1 MKTNII
7 YKVCGMAVTA
17 ALCAGCADDDSLTP
31 GGTVEPDGTYITLA
45 VPSGITPAT
54 RTVLP
59 GSQNVQHAT
68 RVALY
73 VFKHNDA
80 NVTDTLGAKYT
91 GNCLSFDDI
100 EWELQEDHDIANAM
114 DGGTSTKTQRVKL
127 PDDWDI
133 SESNSENWNATYT
146 FLAVGSDETGRLN
159 GDKYEFYNNNATA
172 TYGLDG
178 LDGLDF
184 KFKDKTL
191 GECYAELAKD
201 KTVDDIHGSELFA
214 GTLTCKGSAL
224 GGKVV
229 NLYRR
234 VAGVKGYFRRI
245 PETVGVDT
253 VNELRVVYFKSQ
265 ATSVPYFKRWPKEGI
280 FSDYDK
286 RENAD
291 NPLYGVSGL
300 IIPDDG
306 EEIST
311 TELDECTYFTIS
323 KSKGANGVFVSQD
336 GTAEAEDKENE
347 YDYVTAG
354 SYVLPAPGAP
364 TEGGKESTT
373 LYVVLVSEPD
383 AAANVKILKKY
394 RVLFAEAY
402 DTRSA
407 ETRTPGVT
415 DQGTGVIVGQ
425 EPDKDALDRERHY
438 PIIANNYYTIGT
450 PAEPIDLST
459 GETEVHID
467 IDPTWD
473 GSHQWD
479 NIIDVTDK

>member
-1 MKTNII
+1 MMMNTDKI
-7 YKVCGMAVTA
+7 YKACGMALIA
-17 ALCAGCADDDSLTP
+17 ALCAGCTDDASLDDGV
-31 GGTVEPDGTYITLA
+31 GGSQGGAYITLT

-73 VFKHNDA
+73 VFKHHTE
-80 NVTDTLGAKYT
+80 TDTLGAKYT
-91 GNCLSFDDI
+91 GKCLSFDEI

-127 PDDWDI
+127 PDDWEI
-133 SESNSENWNATYT
+133 SESNTDNWNATYT
-146 FLAVGSDETGRLN
+146 FLAVGSDETGTLD
-159 GDKYEFYNNNATA
+159 GDKYVFDINNATA

-178 LDGLDF
+178 LDSYF
-184 KFKDKTL
+184 NDKTL
-191 GECYAELAKD
+191 DECYAELATD
-201 KTVDDIHGSELFA
+201 KTDDIHGSELFA

-245 PETVGVDT
+245 PKEVGDEA
-253 VNELRVVYFKSQ
+253 VNELRVVYFNSQ
-265 ATSVPYFKRWPKEGI
+265 ATSVPYFKRWPQGGI

-286 RENAD
+286 REGS
-291 NPLYGVSGL
+291 PLNGVSVSK
-300 IIPDDG
+300 IPDDDPTDNT
-306 EEIST
+306 ISKT
-311 TELDECTYFTIS
+311 DLDECTYFTIS
-323 KSKGANGVFVSQD
+323 KGASGEFVSQD

-450 PAEPIDLST
+450 AQEPIDMST
-459 GETEVHID
+459 GETDVNIYV
-467 IDPTWD
+467 DPRWE
-473 GSHQWD
+473 GD
-479 NIIDVTDK
+479 NDLGGIIPKP

>member
-1 MKTNII
+1 MMMNTDKI
-7 YKVCGMAVTA
+7 YKACGMALIA
-17 ALCAGCADDDSLTP
+17 ALCAGCTDDASLDDGV
-31 GGTVEPDGTYITLA
+31 GGSQGGAYITLT

-73 VFKHNDA
+73 VFKHDTE
-80 NVTDTLGAKYT
+80 TDTLGAKYT
-91 GNCLSFDDI
+91 GKCLSFDEI

-127 PDDWDI
+127 PDEWDI

-146 FLAVGSDETGRLN
+146 FLAVGSDETGTLDD
-159 GDKYEFYNNNATA
+159 DKYDFDNNNATA

-178 LDGLDF
+178 LDFTG
-184 KFKDKTL
+184 KTL
-191 GECYAELAKD
+191 GECYAGLATG

-245 PETVGVDT
+245 PETAGGET
-253 VNELRVVYFKSQ
+253 VNELRVVYFNSQ
-265 ATSVPYFKRWPKEGI
+265 ATSVPYFKRWPQDGI

-286 RENAD
+286 REGS
-291 NPLYGVSGL
+291 PLNGVSGS

-306 EEIST
+306 STISK

-323 KSKGANGVFVSQD
+323 KDPSSGEFVSQD
-336 GTAEAEDKENE
+336 GTAEADDKENE

-354 SYVLPAPGAP
+354 SYVLPAPGAV
-364 TEGGKESTT
+364 GKSSDGKDCST
-373 LYVVLVSEPD
+373 LYVLLLAK
-383 AAANVKILKKY
+383 AAEEGKMKILQKR
-394 RVLFAEAY
+394 RVFFVNSYENCTAQ
-402 DTRSA
+402 TRSD
-407 ETRTPGVT
+407 GVT
-415 DQGTGVIVGQ
+415 DGGTGIIIGQ
-425 EPDKDALDRERHY
+425 EPNEDALDRERRY
-438 PIIANNYYTIGT
+438 PIVANNYYTIGT
-450 PAEPIDLST
+450 AQEPIDMST
-459 GETEVHID
+459 GETEVNIYV
-467 IDPTWD
+467 DPRWE
-473 GSHQWD
+473 GSNDLEW
-479 NIIDVTDK
+479 TK

>member
-1 MKTNII
+1 MMMNTDKI
-7 YKVCGMAVTA
+7 YKACGMALIA
-17 ALCAGCADDDSLTP
+17 ALCAGCTDDASLD
-31 GGTVEPDGTYITLA
+31 GGVGGSQGGAYITLT

-73 VFKHNDA
+73 VFKHDTE
-80 NVTDTLGAKYT
+80 TDTLGAKYT
-91 GNCLSFDDI
+91 GKCLSFDEI

-127 PDDWDI
+127 PDEWDI

-146 FLAVGSDETGRLN
+146 FLAVGSDETGTLDD
-159 GDKYEFYNNNATA
+159 DKYDFDNNNATA

-178 LDGLDF
+178 LDF
-184 KFKDKTL
+184 TDKTL
-191 GECYAELAKD
+191 GECYAELATG

-245 PETVGVDT
+245 PETAGGKT
-253 VNELRVVYFKSQ
+253 VNELRVVYFNSQ
-265 ATSVPYFKRWPKEGI
+265 ATSVPYFKRWPQDGI

-286 RENAD
+286 REGS
-291 NPLYGVSGL
+291 PLNGVSGS

-306 EEIST
+306 STISKT
-311 TELDECTYFTIS
+311 KLDECTYFTIS
-323 KSKGANGVFVSQD
+323 KDPSSGEFVSQD
-336 GTAEAEDKENE
+336 GTAEADDKENE

-354 SYVLPAPGAP
+354 SYVLPAPGAVG
-364 TEGGKESTT
+364 ESDGKDCST
-373 LYVVLVSEPD
+373 LYVLLLAKDTETEG
-383 AAANVKILKKY
+383 NMIILQKR
-394 RVLFAEAY
+394 RVFFVNSYENRTAQ
-402 DTRSA
+402 TRSDG
-407 ETRTPGVT
+407 ETDG
-415 DQGTGVIVGQ
+415 GTGIIIGQ
-425 EPDKDALDRERHY
+425 EPNEDALDRERRY
-438 PIIANNYYTIGT
+438 PIVANNYYTIGT
-450 PAEPIDLST
+450 AQEPIDMST
-459 GETEVHID
+459 GETEVNIYV
-467 IDPTWD
+467 DPRWEGHED
-473 GSHQWD
+473 LGGIGNKPS
-479 NIIDVTDK
+479 

>member
-1 MKTNII
+1 MMMNTDKI
-7 YKVCGMAVTA
+7 YKACGMALIA
-17 ALCAGCADDDSLTP
+17 ALCAGCTDDASLD
-31 GGTVEPDGTYITLA
+31 GGVGGSQGGAYITLT

-59 GSQNVQHAT
+59 GQQNVQHAT
-68 RVALY
+68 RIALY
-73 VFKHNDA
+73 AFKHGDGE
-80 NVTDTLGAKYT
+80 TDTLKAKCI
-91 GNCLSFDDI
+91 GGMSFDEVKWNQD
-100 EWELQEDHDIANAM
+100 LDHAMQED
-114 DGGTSTKTQRVKL
+114 GTSTQSQRVSLTQR
-127 PDDWDI
+127 WGI
-133 SESNSENWNATYT
+133 SEANPDNWNATYT
-146 FLAVGSDETGRLN
+146 FLAIGSDDVYATGEDGKYVN
-159 GDKYEFYNNNATA
+159 GQWAGSNSTA
-172 TYGLDG
+172 AYGLGAD
-178 LDGLDF
+178 DYF
-184 KFKDKTL
+184 SKDETL
-191 GECYAELAKD
+191 GDCYAELQDNKS
-201 KTVDDIHGSELFA
+201 VDDIHQSELFA
-214 GTLTCKGSAL
+214 GTLTCKGSEVA
-224 GGKVV
+224 GKEI

-245 PETVGVDT
+245 PKEVGDEA
-253 VNELRVVYFKSQ
+253 VNELRVVYFNSQ
-265 ATSVPYFKRWPKEGI
+265 ATSVPYFKRWPQGGI

-286 RENAD
+286 REGS
-291 NPLYGVSGL
+291 PLNGVSVSK
-300 IIPDDG
+300 IPDDDPTDNT
-306 EEIST
+306 ISKT
-311 TELDECTYFTIS
+311 DLDECTYFTIS
-323 KSKGANGVFVSQD
+323 KGASGEFVSQD

-450 PAEPIDLST
+450 AQEPIDMST
-459 GETEVHID
+459 GETEVNIYV
-467 IDPTWD
+467 DPRWE
-473 GSHQWD
+473 GD
-479 NIIDVTDK
+479 NNLGGIIPKP

>member
-7 YKVCGMAVTA
+7 YKVCGMAVVA
-17 ALCAGCADDDSLTP
+17 ALCAGCADDDSLAP

-127 PDDWDI
+127 PDDWEI
-133 SESNSENWNATYT
+133 SESNSEKWNATYT
-146 FLAVGSDETGRLN
+146 FLAVGSDETGTLE
-159 GDKYEFYNNNATA
+159 GEEYDFDNNNATA

-178 LDGLDF
+178 LDSYF
-184 KFKDKTL
+184 NDKTL
-191 GECYAELAKD
+191 DECYAELATD
-201 KTVDDIHGSELFA
+201 KTDDIHRSELFA

-245 PETVGVDT
+245 PKEVGDEA
-253 VNELRVVYFKSQ
+253 VNELRVVYFNSQ
-265 ATSVPYFKRWPKEGI
+265 ATSVPYFKRWPQGGI

-286 RENAD
+286 REGS
-291 NPLYGVSGL
+291 PLNGVSGS

-306 EEIST
+306 SPISKT
-311 TELDECTYFTIS
+311 VLDECTYFTIS
-323 KSKGANGVFVSQD
+323 KDPASGEFVSQD
-336 GTAEAEDKENE
+336 GTAEADYKENE

-373 LYVVLVSEPD
+373 LYVVLVSEPTGD
-383 AAANVKILKKY
+383 NVKILKKY

-425 EPDKDALDRERHY
+425 EPDEEALDRERHY

-467 IDPTWD
+467 IDPTWSD
-473 GSHQWD
+473 KHEWD
-479 NIIDVTDK
+479 EIEVVE

>member
-1 MKTNII
+1 
-7 YKVCGMAVTA
+7 MAVVA
-17 ALCAGCADDDSLTP
+17 ALCAGCADDDSLAP

-73 VFKHNDA
+73 VFKHDTE
-80 NVTDTLGAKYT
+80 TDTLGAKYT
-91 GNCLSFDDI
+91 GQCLSFDEI

-127 PDDWDI
+127 PDDWEI
-133 SESNSENWNATYT
+133 SESNSEKWNATYT

-245 PETVGVDT
+245 PEKVGDEA
-253 VNELRVVYFKSQ
+253 VNELRVVYFNSQ
-265 ATSVPYFKRWPKEGI
+265 ATSVPYFKRWPQGGI

-286 RENAD
+286 REGS
-291 NPLYGVSGL
+291 PLNGVSGS

-306 EEIST
+306 SPIDK

-323 KSKGANGVFVSQD
+323 KDPASGEFVSQD
-336 GTAEAEDKENE
+336 GTAEADDKENE

-373 LYVVLVSEPD
+373 LYVVLVSEPTGD
-383 AAANVKILKKY
+383 NVKILKKY

-407 ETRTPGVT
+407 ETRP
-415 DQGTGVIVGQ
+415 
-425 EPDKDALDRERHY
+425 
-438 PIIANNYYTIGT
+438 
-450 PAEPIDLST
+450 PA
-459 GETEVHID
+459 
-467 IDPTWD
+467 
-473 GSHQWD
+473 
-479 NIIDVTDK
+479 

>member
-7 YKVCGMAVTA
+7 YKVCGMAVVA
-17 ALCAGCADDDSLTP
+17 ALCAGCADDDSLAP

-73 VFKHNDA
+73 VFKHDTETD
-80 NVTDTLGAKYT
+80 TDTLGATYT
-91 GNCLSFDDI
+91 GQCLSFDEI

-127 PDDWDI
+127 PDEWDI

-146 FLAVGSDETGRLN
+146 FLAIGSDETGTLN
-159 GDKYEFYNNNATA
+159 DDKYDFDNNNATA
-172 TYGLDG
+172 TYGLD
-178 LDGLDF
+178 DLDF
-184 KFKDKTL
+184 TDKTL
-191 GECYAELAKD
+191 GECYAELATG

-245 PETVGVDT
+245 PETAGGKT
-253 VNELRVVYFKSQ
+253 VNELRVVYFNSQ

-291 NPLYGVSGL
+291 NPLYGVSGSK
-300 IIPDDG
+300 IPDDG

-323 KSKGANGVFVSQD
+323 KDPASGVFVSQN

-364 TEGGKESTT
+364 TEGEGGKESTT

-425 EPDKDALDRERHY
+425 EPDQEALDRERHY

-467 IDPTWD
+467 IDPTWSD
-473 GSHQWD
+473 KHEWD
-479 NIIDVTDK
+479 EIEVVE

>member
-1 MKTNII
+1 MMMNTDKI
-7 YKVCGMAVTA
+7 YKACGMALIA
-17 ALCAGCADDDSLTP
+17 ALCAGCTDDASLDDGV
-31 GGTVEPDGTYITLA
+31 GGSQGGAYITLT

-73 VFKHNDA
+73 AFKHGDGE
-80 NVTDTLGAKYT
+80 TDTLKAKCI
-91 GNCLSFDDI
+91 GGMSFDKVNWNQD
-100 EWELQEDHDIANAM
+100 LDKAM

-127 PDDWDI
+127 PDEWNI

-146 FLAVGSDETGRLN
+146 FLAIGSDDVYKN
-159 GDKYEFYNNNATA
+159 GEKGTWAGSNSTA
-172 TYGLDG
+172 AYGLGAADY
-178 LDGLDF
+178 F
-184 KFKDKTL
+184 SKDETL
-191 GECYAELAKD
+191 GDCYAELQDNKS
-201 KTVDDIHGSELFA
+201 VDDIHQSELFA
-214 GTLTCKGSAL
+214 GTLTCKGSVVA
-224 GGKVV
+224 GKEI

-245 PETVGVDT
+245 PETAGGET
-253 VNELRVVYFKSQ
+253 VNELRVVYFNSQ
-265 ATSVPYFKRWPKEGI
+265 ATSVPYFKRWPQDGI

-286 RENAD
+286 RESS
-291 NPLYGVSGL
+291 PLNGVSGSR
-300 IIPDDG
+300 IPDDG
-306 EEIST
+306 ST
-311 TELDECTYFTIS
+311 IGKTELDKCTYFTIS
-323 KSKGANGVFVSQD
+323 KDPSSGEFVSQD
-336 GTAEAEDKENE
+336 GTAEADDKENE

-373 LYVVLVSEPD
+373 LYVVLVSAPD
-383 AAANVKILKKY
+383 AAGSVMILKKY

-425 EPDKDALDRERHY
+425 EPDQEALDRERHY

-459 GETEVHID
+459 GETVVHID
-467 IDPTWD
+467 IDPTWSD
-473 GSHQWD
+473 KHEWD
-479 NIIDVTDK
+479 EIEVVE

>member
-1 MKTNII
+1 MMMNTDKI
-7 YKVCGMAVTA
+7 YKACGMALIA
-17 ALCAGCADDDSLTP
+17 ALCAGCTDDASLDDGV
-31 GGTVEPDGTYITLA
+31 GGSQGGAYITLT

-73 VFKHNDA
+73 VFKHDTE
-80 NVTDTLGAKYT
+80 TDTLGAEYT
-91 GNCLSFDDI
+91 GKCLSFDKI

-127 PDDWDI
+127 PDEWDI

-146 FLAVGSDETGRLN
+146 FLAVGSDDVYATGEDGKYVN
-159 GDKYEFYNNNATA
+159 GQWAGSNSTA
-172 TYGLDG
+172 TYGLGAADY
-178 LDGLDF
+178 F
-184 KFKDKTL
+184 SKDETL
-191 GECYAELAKD
+191 GDCYAELQDNKS
-201 KTVDDIHGSELFA
+201 VDDIHQSELFA
-214 GTLTCKGSAL
+214 GTLTCKGSEVA
-224 GGKVV
+224 GKEI

-245 PETVGVDT
+245 PETAGGET
-253 VNELRVVYFKSQ
+253 VNELRVVYFNSQ
-265 ATSVPYFKRWPKEGI
+265 ATSVPYFKRWPQDRI

-286 RENAD
+286 REGS
-291 NPLYGVSGL
+291 PLNGVSGS

-306 EEIST
+306 STISKT
-311 TELDECTYFTIS
+311 KLDECTYFTIS
-323 KSKGANGVFVSQD
+323 KDPSSGEFVSQD
-336 GTAEAEDKENE
+336 GTAEADDKENE

-373 LYVVLVSEPD
+373 LYVVLVSAPD
-383 AAANVKILKKY
+383 AAGSVMILKKY

-407 ETRTPGVT
+407 ETRSDGVT
-415 DQGTGVIVGQ
+415 DGGTGIIIGQ
-425 EPDKDALDRERHY
+425 EPNEDALDRERRY
-438 PIIANNYYTIGT
+438 PIVANNYYTIGT
-450 PAEPIDLST
+450 AQEPIDMST
-459 GETEVHID
+459 GETEVNIYV
-467 IDPTWD
+467 DPRWEGNND
-473 GSHQWD
+473 LGG
-479 NIIDVTDK
+479 IIPKP

>member
-1 MKTNII
+1 MNTDKI
-7 YKVCGMAVTA
+7 YKACGMALIA
-17 ALCAGCADDDSLTP
+17 ALCAGCTDDASLD
-31 GGTVEPDGTYITLA
+31 GGVGGSQGGAYITLT

-73 VFKHNDA
+73 AFKHDDRE
-80 NVTDTLGAKYT
+80 TDTLKARCIG
-91 GNCLSFDDI
+91 GMSFDKVNWNQD
-100 EWELQEDHDIANAM
+100 LDKAM

-127 PDDWDI
+127 PDEWDI

-146 FLAVGSDETGRLN
+146 FLAIGSDDVYKN
-159 GDKYEFYNNNATA
+159 GEKGTWAGSNSTA
-172 TYGLDG
+172 AYGLG
-178 LDGLDF
+178 SAEYFTKGT
-184 KFKDKTL
+184 TL
-191 GECYAELAKD
+191 EKCYAELQDNKS
-201 KTVDDIHGSELFA
+201 VDDIHQSELFA
-214 GTLTCKGSAL
+214 GTLTCKGSEVA
-224 GGKVV
+224 GNEI

-245 PETVGVDT
+245 PETAGGET
-253 VNELRVVYFKSQ
+253 VNELRVVYFNSQ
-265 ATSVPYFKRWPKEGI
+265 ATSVPYFKRWPQDGI

-286 RENAD
+286 REGS
-291 NPLYGVSGL
+291 PLYGVSGSK
-300 IIPDDG
+300 IPDDG
-306 EEIST
+306 STISK
-311 TELDECTYFTIS
+311 TELDKCTYFTIS
-323 KSKGANGVFVSQD
+323 KDPSSGEFVSQD
-336 GTAEAEDKENE
+336 GTAEADDKENE

-373 LYVVLVSEPD
+373 LYVVLVSAPD
-383 AAANVKILKKY
+383 AAGSVMILKKY

-407 ETRTPGVT
+407 QTRTPGVT

-425 EPDKDALDRERHY
+425 EPDQEALDRERHY

-459 GETEVHID
+459 GETVVHID
-467 IDPTWD
+467 IDPTWSD
-473 GSHQWD
+473 KHEWD
-479 NIIDVTDK
+479 EIEVVE

>member
-1 MKTNII
+1 MMMNTDKI
-7 YKVCGMAVTA
+7 YKACGMALIA
-17 ALCAGCADDDSLTP
+17 ALCAGCTDDASLDDGV
-31 GGTVEPDGTYITLA
+31 GGSQGGAYITLT

-68 RVALY
+68 RIALY
-73 VFKHNDA
+73 AFKHDGE
-80 NVTDTLGAKYT
+80 TDTLKARCIG
-91 GNCLSFDDI
+91 GMSFDKVNWNQD
-100 EWELQEDHDIANAM
+100 LDKAM

-127 PDDWDI
+127 PDEWNI

-146 FLAVGSDETGRLN
+146 FLAIGSDDVYKN
-159 GDKYEFYNNNATA
+159 GEKGTWAGSNSTA
-172 TYGLDG
+172 AYGLGAD
-178 LDGLDF
+178 DYF
-184 KFKDKTL
+184 SKDETL
-191 GECYAELAKD
+191 GDCYAELQDNKS
-201 KTVDDIHGSELFA
+201 VDDIHQSELFA
-214 GTLTCKGSAL
+214 GTLTCKGSEVA
-224 GGKVV
+224 GKKI

-245 PETVGVDT
+245 PETAGGET
-253 VNELRVVYFKSQ
+253 VNELRVVYFNSQ
-265 ATSVPYFKRWPKEGI
+265 ATSVPYFKRWPQDGI

-286 RENAD
+286 REGS
-291 NPLYGVSGL
+291 PLGS

-306 EEIST
+306 STISK

-323 KSKGANGVFVSQD
+323 KDPSSGEFVSQD
-336 GTAEAEDKENE
+336 GTAEADDKENE

-373 LYVVLVSEPD
+373 LYVVLVSAPD
-383 AAANVKILKKY
+383 AAGSVMILKKY

-425 EPDKDALDRERHY
+425 EPNEDALDRERRY
-438 PIIANNYYTIGT
+438 PIVANNYYTIGT
-450 PAEPIDLST
+450 AQEPIDMST
-459 GETEVHID
+459 GETEVNIYV
-467 IDPTWD
+467 DPRWEGHED
-473 GSHQWD
+473 LGGIGNKPS
-479 NIIDVTDK
+479 

>member
-1 MKTNII
+1 MMMNTDKI
-7 YKVCGMAVTA
+7 YKACGMALIA
-17 ALCAGCADDDSLTP
+17 ALCAGCTDDASLDDGV
-31 GGTVEPDGTYITLA
+31 GGSQGGAYITLT

-73 VFKHNDA
+73 VFKHDTE
-80 NVTDTLGAKYT
+80 TDTLGAKYT
-91 GNCLSFDDI
+91 GKCLSFDEI

-127 PDDWDI
+127 PDEWGI

-146 FLAVGSDETGRLN
+146 FLAVGSDETGTLD
-159 GDKYEFYNNNATA
+159 GDKYVFDINNATA

-178 LDGLDF
+178 LDSYF
-184 KFKDKTL
+184 NDKTL
-191 GECYAELAKD
+191 DECYAELATD
-201 KTVDDIHGSELFA
+201 KTDDIHGSELFA

-245 PETVGVDT
+245 PKEVGDEA
-253 VNELRVVYFKSQ
+253 VNELRVVYFNSQ
-265 ATSVPYFKRWPKEGI
+265 ATSVPYFKRWPQGGI

-286 RENAD
+286 REGS
-291 NPLYGVSGL
+291 PLNGVSVSK
-300 IIPDDG
+300 IPDDDPTDNT
-306 EEIST
+306 ISKT
-311 TELDECTYFTIS
+311 DLDECTYFTIS
-323 KSKGANGVFVSQD
+323 KGASGEFVSQD

-450 PAEPIDLST
+450 AQEPIDMST
-459 GETEVHID
+459 GETDVNIYV
-467 IDPTWD
+467 DPRWE
-473 GSHQWD
+473 GD
-479 NIIDVTDK
+479 NDLGGIIPKP

>member
-1 MKTNII
+1 MMMNTDKI
-7 YKVCGMAVTA
+7 YKACGMALIA
-17 ALCAGCADDDSLTP
+17 ALCAGCTDDASLD
-31 GGTVEPDGTYITLA
+31 GGVGGSQGGAYITLT

-73 VFKHNDA
+73 AFKHDGE
-80 NVTDTLGAKYT
+80 TDTLKAECIG
-91 GNCLSFDDI
+91 GMSFDEVKWNQD
-100 EWELQEDHDIANAM
+100 LDKAM

-127 PDDWDI
+127 PDEWNI

-146 FLAVGSDETGRLN
+146 FLAIGSDDVYATGEEGTWANSNSTAAYGL
-159 GDKYEFYNNNATA
+159 GSDKY
-172 TYGLDG
+172 LDG
-178 LDGLDF
+178 
-184 KFKDKTL
+184 KTL
-191 GECYAELAKD
+191 EKCYAELQDNKS
-201 KTVDDIHGSELFA
+201 VDDIHQSELFA
-214 GTLTCKGSAL
+214 GTLTCKGSEVA
-224 GGKVV
+224 GKEI

-245 PETVGVDT
+245 PETAGGKT
-253 VNELRVVYFKSQ
+253 VNELRVVYFNSQ
-265 ATSVPYFKRWPKEGI
+265 ATSVPYFKRLPQDGI

-286 RENAD
+286 RED
-291 NPLYGVSGL
+291 SPLINGVSGS

-306 EEIST
+306 STISK
-311 TELDECTYFTIS
+311 TELDKCTYFTIS
-323 KSKGANGVFVSQD
+323 KDPSSGEFVSQD
-336 GTAEAEDKENE
+336 GTAEADDKENE

-373 LYVVLVSEPD
+373 LYVVLVSAPD
-383 AAANVKILKKY
+383 ADGKVMILKKY

-425 EPDKDALDRERHY
+425 EPNEDALDRERRY
-438 PIIANNYYTIGT
+438 PIVANNYYTIGT
-450 PAEPIDLST
+450 AQEPIDMST
-459 GETEVHID
+459 GETEVNIYV
-467 IDPTWD
+467 DPRWEGYED
-473 GSHQWD
+473 LGGIGNKPS
-479 NIIDVTDK
+479 

>member
-1 MKTNII
+1 
-7 YKVCGMAVTA
+7 MALIA
-17 ALCAGCADDDSLTP
+17 ALCAGCTDDASLDDGV
-31 GGTVEPDGTYITLA
+31 GGSQGGAYITLT

-73 VFKHNDA
+73 AFKHGDGE
-80 NVTDTLGAKYT
+80 TDTLKAKCI
-91 GNCLSFDDI
+91 GGMSFDKVNWNQD
-100 EWELQEDHDIANAM
+100 LDKAM

-127 PDDWDI
+127 PDEWNI

-146 FLAVGSDETGRLN
+146 FLAVGSDDVYATGEDGKYVN
-159 GDKYEFYNNNATA
+159 GQWAGSNSTA
-172 TYGLDG
+172 TYGLGATDY
-178 LDGLDF
+178 F
-184 KFKDKTL
+184 SKDETL
-191 GECYAELAKD
+191 GDCYAELQDNKS
-201 KTVDDIHGSELFA
+201 VDDIHQSELFA
-214 GTLTCKGSAL
+214 GTLTCKGSVVA
-224 GGKVV
+224 GKEI

-245 PETVGVDT
+245 PETAGGET
-253 VNELRVVYFKSQ
+253 VNELRVVYFNSQ
-265 ATSVPYFKRWPKEGI
+265 ATSVPYFKRWPQDGI

-286 RENAD
+286 RESS
-291 NPLYGVSGL
+291 PLNGVSGSR
-300 IIPDDG
+300 IPDDG
-306 EEIST
+306 ST
-311 TELDECTYFTIS
+311 IGKTELDKCTYFTIS
-323 KSKGANGVFVSQD
+323 KDPSSGEFVSQD
-336 GTAEAEDKENE
+336 GTAEADDKENE

-373 LYVVLVSEPD
+373 LYVVLVSAPD
-383 AAANVKILKKY
+383 AAGSVMILKKY

-425 EPDKDALDRERHY
+425 EPDQEALDRERHY

-459 GETEVHID
+459 GETVVHID
-467 IDPTWD
+467 IDPTWSD
-473 GSHQWD
+473 KHEWD
-479 NIIDVTDK
+479 EIEVVE

>member
-7 YKVCGMAVTA
+7 YKVCGMAVVA
-17 ALCAGCADDDSLTP
+17 ALCAGCADDDSLAP

-73 VFKHNDA
+73 VFKHDDA
-80 NVTDTLGAKYT
+80 DVTDTLGARYMD
-91 GNCLSFDDI
+91 CLSFDEI
-100 EWELQEDHDIANAM
+100 EWELQEDHDITNAM

-127 PDDWDI
+127 PDDWEI
-133 SESNSENWNATYT
+133 SESNSANWNATYT
-146 FLAVGSDETGRLN
+146 FLAVGSDETGTLN
-159 GDKYEFYNNNATA
+159 GDKYDFDENNATA
-172 TYGLDG
+172 TYGLAN
-178 LDGLDF
+178 LDF
-184 KFKDKTL
+184 QQDETTL
-191 GECYAELAKD
+191 GECYAELATG
-201 KTVDDIHGSELFA
+201 KTDDIHGSELFA

-245 PETVGVDT
+245 PEEVGGVP
-253 VNELRVVYFKSQ
+253 VNELRVVYFNSQ
-265 ATSVPYFKRWPKEGI
+265 ATAVPYFKRWPQGGI

-286 RENAD
+286 REDAE
-291 NPLYGVSGL
+291 NPLNGVSGS
-300 IIPDDG
+300 IIPDDDPTDNT
-306 EEIST
+306 ISK

-323 KSKGANGVFVSQD
+323 KDASGKFVSQE
-336 GTAEAEDKENE
+336 GTAEADDKENK

-373 LYVVLVSEPD
+373 LYVVLVSAPD
-383 AAANVKILKKY
+383 ADDNVKILKKY

-415 DQGTGVIVGQ
+415 DQGTGVIVGR
-425 EPDKDALDRERHY
+425 EPDKEALDRERHY

-459 GETEVHID
+459 GETVVHID
-467 IDPTWD
+467 IDPTWSD
-473 GSHQWD
+473 KHEWD
-479 NIIDVTDK
+479 EIEVVE

>member
-17 ALCAGCADDDSLTP
+17 ALCAGCADDDSLAP

-73 VFKHNDA
+73 VFKHDTETD
-80 NVTDTLGAKYT
+80 TDTLGAKYT
-91 GNCLSFDDI
+91 GQCLSFDEI

-133 SESNSENWNATYT
+133 SESYSENWNATYT
-146 FLAVGSDETGRLN
+146 FLAVGSDETGTLN
-159 GDKYEFYNNNATA
+159 GDKYVFDTNNATA

-178 LDGLDF
+178 LDFTIG
-184 KFKDKTL
+184 KTL
-191 GECYAELAKD
+191 GDCYAELATG
-201 KTVDDIHGSELFA
+201 KTVDDIHRSELFA

-245 PETVGVDT
+245 PEKVGGEA
-253 VNELRVVYFKSQ
+253 VNELRVVYFNSQ
-265 ATSVPYFKRWPKEGI
+265 ATSVPYFKRWPQGGI

-286 RENAD
+286 REGS
-291 NPLYGVSGL
+291 PLNGVSGS
-300 IIPDDG
+300 IIPDDDPTDNT
-306 EEIST
+306 ISKAK
-311 TELDECTYFTIS
+311 LDECTYFTIS
-323 KSKGANGVFVSQD
+323 KDPANDELFVSQD
-336 GTAEAEDKENE
+336 GTAEADDKENE

-383 AAANVKILKKY
+383 ADDNVKILKKY

-407 ETRTPGVT
+407 ETRTTGVT

-425 EPDKDALDRERHY
+425 EPDQDALDRERHY

-467 IDPTWD
+467 IDPTWSD
-473 GSHQWD
+473 KHEWD
-479 NIIDVTDK
+479 EIEVVE